1 MGRWLMQLPKDSSD
15 DQSRQSLE
23 APVRSDNLH
32 KRMRYTL
39 SDASD
44 GPKEPPAQPLPV
56 GPEHV
61 TPTTMALREAS
72 EPAPSNDLHRWSCL
86 KC

>member
-15 DQSRQSLE
+15 APSGQSLE
-23 APVRSDNLH
+23 APVRSDHLH

-44 GPKEPPAQPLPV
+44 GPKEVPAQPLPM
-56 GPEHV
+56 GLDQV
-61 TPTTMALREAS
+61 TPTTMALHEAS
-72 EPAPSNDLHRWSCL
+72 ELAPSNDLHRYSCL
-86 KC
+86 IC